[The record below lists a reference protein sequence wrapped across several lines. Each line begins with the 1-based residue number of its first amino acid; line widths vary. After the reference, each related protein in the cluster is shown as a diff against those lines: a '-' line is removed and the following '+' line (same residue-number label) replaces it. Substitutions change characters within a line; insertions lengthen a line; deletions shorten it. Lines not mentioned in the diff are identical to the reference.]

1 MLPFSRSQNSRNATI
16 ALNITSG
23 VYSPYLSIK
32 HWVIQ
37 KNILVLSFIDCVNDC
52 FFSLFCCKKKL
63 CFTKKR
69 YLKTEP
75 QMTMG
80 EKKYFMWV
88 RKRFGPKK
96 WVDSGDVPETVSFYE
111 REGFRTFDRKR
122 FENGV
127 SWIFME
133 KKWTKICE
141 LHKILV
147 DYADYCC
154 FSA

>member
-1 MLPFSRSQNSRNATI
+1 M
-16 ALNITSG
+16 
-23 VYSPYLSIK
+23 
-32 HWVIQ
+32 
-37 KNILVLSFIDCVNDC
+37 
-52 FFSLFCCKKKL
+52 
-63 CFTKKR
+63 
-69 YLKTEP
+69 KTEP

-133 KKWTKICE
+133 KK
-141 LHKILV
+141 
-147 DYADYCC
+147 
-154 FSA
+154 